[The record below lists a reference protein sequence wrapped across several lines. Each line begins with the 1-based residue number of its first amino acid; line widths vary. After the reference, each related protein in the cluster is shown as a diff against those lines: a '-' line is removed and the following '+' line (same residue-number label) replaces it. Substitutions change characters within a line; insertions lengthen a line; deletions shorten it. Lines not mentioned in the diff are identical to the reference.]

1 MKFPKEFTFSVK
13 NDVPRIVI
21 TGVDLLDVVANITY
35 LIGYVYGKFKGINP
49 DQAKDFRE
57 MLVQVVA
64 DPDSPC
70 WEEVKATPGATEI
83 CFAIPKEAD
92 DGTLS
97 EHP

>member
-13 NDVPRIVI
+13 NDVPKIVLI
-21 TGVDLLDVVANITY
+21 GVDLLDVVANITY
-35 LIGYVYGKFKGINP
+35 LVHYVYGKFKGINP
-49 DQAKDFRE
+49 DLAKDFRE

-70 WEEVKATPGATEI
+70 WEAVKDTPSLEI
-83 CFAIPKEAD
+83 CFAIPKEGD
-92 DGTLS
+92 DWTLS